1 MNFLDNTTIIKRSI
15 LIVFITVFFS
25 LNTQADENCSMR
37 SDGLSSF
44 RELSSNLKKATW
56 YNDRDNSMTKLSTE
70 EGIGAAMVI
79 IDSKSG
85 YTQGIQVCPGV
96 YLATGHGVMD
106 APWRVEA
113 EGRDKLRTLTENMK
127 NIVRY
132 PFENREYRKIREP
145 EDAEFISSHIE
156 DLKKGQK
163 IAKTDYVFIKVK
175 EQMRPENHIRPLM
188 VSDSEFK
195 RLVNDGTIDFRLHRQ
210 PTLYETLPDGR
221 PDFNYPDLDMTFERI
236 EKLYDA
242 PLVVNEP
249 CSYVNG
255 LNNRIPS
262 TNCPS
267 ENGVSGSSFIT
278 NIDGEDFLVGMLTRG
293 KAEEHKDEFNPKKD
307 GNAFIPSNLFCK
319 DYEKACGVPC
329 PNIEDVLP
337 KHLQDMSI

>member
-96 YLATGHGVMD
+96 YLATAHGALD
-106 APWRVEA
+106 RPDRAKRD
-113 EGRDKLRTLTENMK
+113 GREL
-127 NIVRY
+127 
-132 PFENREYRKIREP
+132 REP
-145 EDAEFISSHIE
+145 HNHMKYISTYPLKTGEYKKIENENDAEFIASHMK
-156 DLKKGQK
+156 DPGSWNQSP
-163 IAKTDYVFIKVK
+163 KTDYVFIKIK
-175 EQMRPENHIRPLM
+175 EPIKPQNFVRPLM

-195 RLVNDGTIDFRLHRQ
+195 KLVNDGTIDFRLYRQ
-210 PTLYETLPDGR
+210 PTLYEKLPDGR
-221 PDFNYPDLDMTFERI
+221 PDFSIKRDYSYKRLE
-236 EKLYDA
+236 ELYEA
-242 PLVVNEP
+242 PLMVNEP
-249 CSYVNG
+249 CNYVNG
-255 LNNRIPS
+255 PNNRIPS
-262 TNCPS
+262 TDCPV

-278 NIDGEDFLVGMLTRG
+278 NIGGEDFLIGLLTRG
-293 KAEEHKDEFNPKKD
+293 KADEHKDNFNPEKD
-307 GNAFIPSNLFCK
+307 GNGFIPSNLFCK